1 MAYCLPVRPASGE
14 RTWTVVDASYAT
26 VGPVEEWLEAHR
38 YLWSPNT
45 VRGYATSLA
54 QWWSFLEQRDE
65 TGQWAE
71 AGVPA
76 VAGFLSWLRNGR
88 TVEHSLAVPDDA
100 PSAETLHARLAAL
113 ISFYQWQGAVHD
125 VPVAARLMRGQ
136 PSRAPSRG
144 LLAHLD
150 ARRGQA
156 PSSLVKVRRRRRDR
170 PPLLLPQEIQAIIDG
185 CASWDT
191 AAGERRDERTGIEV
205 SCVDGVW
212 QSDALIDDELRSR
225 LREAVRVLEDVP
237 DAERDWHPG
246 SDEQVLDLVH
256 PSLFC
261 LVRGVSRPDD
271 STWPSLGTDEARYAL
286 SDKFQWLPTDVEVG
300 ENGDAVFLSYVNNL
314 HPVAHGELASVLPV
328 LFGRMLPLFDNVLTD
343 LRNPRPARIKAGA
356 NSWYVDEPVLAPD
369 NDDDAL
375 RAWYV
380 AWDDWM
386 RNRRPVPPDAPAFTS
401 PARLG
406 DSARVDLRARRLQVI
421 VKLATIHLTPDKPG
435 YPGGS
440 WHVEG
445 MMNERIVSTGIY
457 YWDSENITDSLLSF
471 RVAVGEPEYEQHDRK
486 GVREVYGVGDEDAM
500 NQVLGSAETRAG
512 RALAFPNILQH
523 RVDPFHLADP
533 SRPGHRKILA
543 FFLVDPSVT
552 IVSTSDVPPQQPWS
566 ATSTMTLE
574 QAREFRRQLMQER
587 KFFVNEHN
595 EKIYEREFSLC
606 EH

>member
-1 MAYCLPVRPASGE
+1 MMQLSAVIRAKPAWQVKMNDADVVAKWTREAAEQGMTEAQIRYVLAELAY
-14 RTWTVVDASYAT
+14 YA
-26 VGPVEEWLEAHR
+26 
-38 YLWSPNT
+38 
-45 VRGYATSLA
+45 
-54 QWWSFLEQRDE
+54 
-65 TGQWAE
+65 
-71 AGVPA
+71 
-76 VAGFLSWLRNGR
+76 
-88 TVEHSLAVPDDA
+88 
-100 PSAETLHARLAAL
+100 
-113 ISFYQWQGAVHD
+113 
-125 VPVAARLMRGQ
+125 
-136 PSRAPSRG
+136 
-144 LLAHLD
+144 
-150 ARRGQA
+150 
-156 PSSLVKVRRRRRDR
+156 
-170 PPLLLPQEIQAIIDG
+170 
-185 CASWDT
+185 
-191 AAGERRDERTGIEV
+191 ERRDERTGIEV
-205 SCVDGVW
+205 SGVDGVW
-212 QSDALIDDELRSR
+212 QSDELIDDELRSR

-271 STWPSLGTDEARYAL
+271 STWPSLGPDEARYAL
-286 SDKFQWLPTDVEVG
+286 SDKFQWLPTDVEVS

-314 HPVAHGELASVLPV
+314 HPVAHRELASVLPV
-328 LFGRMLPLFDNVLTD
+328 LFGRMRPLFENVLTD

-369 NDDDAL
+369 NDDDDAL
-375 RAWYV
+375 RAWQA
-380 AWDDWM
+380 AWADW
-386 RNRRPVPPDAPAFTS
+386 RQNRRPVPPDAPAFTP
-401 PARLG
+401 PAQLD

-421 VKLATIHLTPDKPG
+421 VKLATIHLTPGKPA

-457 YWDSENITDSLLSF
+457 YWDSENITDSRLSF
-471 RVAVGEPEYEQHDRK
+471 RAAVGEPEYEQDDRK

-500 NQVLGSAETRAG
+500 NQVLGSAEARAG

-523 RVDPFHLADP
+523 YVDPFRLADP

-566 ATSTMTLE
+566 PTSTMTLE
-574 QAREFRRQLMQER
+574 QAKEFRRQLMQER
-587 KFFVNEHN
+587 KFFVNEHS